1 MISRERRKRSRPEVL
16 VVVKAAKT
24 PGGWGTVDSLWVA
37 PSHSASPPTAAEGGS
52 APTTHLPTR
61 PWKGAEGM
69 DRAHRGD
76 VAVPTGTG
84 WGVRGSRVLLS
95 STGRGVRALPLAS
108 PGRARSPGEDREGG
122 GLMLL
127 GVGCGSKRLSVAKP
141 LGPRRCLRSG
151 CAGSTHLGTLRRSQG
166 AGGSREGH
174 PSCRGGAALAQV
186 PRQPSS
192 FHLCAFSSA

>member
-1 MISRERRKRSRPEVL
+1 MTHSGSHRLTQRRHRQLQREAPLPPRTCPPDPGRELRAWTGLTAGTSLCQRGQGGAC
-16 VVVKAAKT
+16 AAPGSCCPA
-24 PGGWGTVDSLWVA
+24 PGGASGHCHRPPRAGHA
-37 PSHSASPPTAAEGGS
+37 P
-52 APTTHLPTR
+52 
-61 PWKGAEGM
+61 
-69 DRAHRGD
+69 
-76 VAVPTGTG
+76 
-84 WGVRGSRVLLS
+84 
-95 STGRGVRALPLAS
+95 
-108 PGRARSPGEDREGG
+108 PGEDREGG